1 MGLGTLNVSV
11 LKSYIVQT
19 NKKKFIS
26 MIGTTKVYFSC
37 PNLNIDLQ
45 NVKKALNA
53 VNRAASSENALL
65 WRFSLRYVKFRIL
78 TAFVI

>member
-1 MGLGTLNVSV
+1 
-11 LKSYIVQT
+11 
-19 NKKKFIS
+19 
-26 MIGTTKVYFSC
+26 MIGTKVYFSC

>member
-26 MIGTTKVYFSC
+26 MIGTKVYFSC

-65 WRFSLRYVKFRIL
+65 
-78 TAFVI
+78 

>member
-26 MIGTTKVYFSC
+26 MTGTKVYFSC

-53 VNRAASSENALL
+53 VNRAESSENAILC
-65 WRFSLRYVKFRIL
+65 RFSLRYVKFRIL